1 MGNPIL
7 QQKRTKKL
15 RSKGG
20 VQYKRPP
27 MSHKIKIVKVSIAMQ
42 KQKKKHLILSVPD
55 ILRWEKL
62 GNSRLI
68 EQAIVFAEEIYR
80 EPSENDWGLDR
91 KDKVLNEID
100 ICNILYWRN

>member
-1 MGNPIL
+1 
-7 QQKRTKKL
+7 
-15 RSKGG
+15 
-20 VQYKRPP
+20 

-42 KQKKKHLILSVPD
+42 KQKKKHLILSVTD

-80 EPSENDWGLDR
+80 EPSEND
-91 KDKVLNEID
+91 
-100 ICNILYWRN
+100 